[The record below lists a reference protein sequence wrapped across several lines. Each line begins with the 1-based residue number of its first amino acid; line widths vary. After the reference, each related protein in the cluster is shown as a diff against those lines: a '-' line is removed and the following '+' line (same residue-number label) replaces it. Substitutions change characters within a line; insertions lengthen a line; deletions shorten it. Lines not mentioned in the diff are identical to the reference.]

1 MLIYY
6 LPERSDNMSTTDK
19 KLENFLEK
27 MLIEYQMEDTISQSD
42 TGRNYYANIIN
53 EIYLEERKNASKEY
67 RFLSRS
73 MGFMYF
79 IENYKNHEMP
89 LELFSNRMLEEI
101 LKEKENTEALI
112 HNKYYSFEE
121 FLEDNPSKF
130 LLDRI
135 SKYDEDLANY
145 VKINEKH
152 ILFIKKYK
160 EYISTDW
167 AYFERNKKV
176 FNELVEGLDS
186 FFDDNSRQCKF
197 KKMSRPEVYIY
208 LFKNNGMIDSF
219 EKYYEM
225 DDTTFEEKKKLI
237 EENDVFTKIMNID
250 EIKLISEMDKMIKRK
265 LYKRDSK
272 NILKKD

>member
-1 MLIYY
+1 
-6 LPERSDNMSTTDK
+6 MSITDK

-27 MLIEYQMEDTISQSD
+27 MLIGYQMEDTISQSD

-130 LLDRI
+130 LLDII

-265 LYKRDSK
+265 LYKRDPK
-272 NILKKD
+272 NIFKKD